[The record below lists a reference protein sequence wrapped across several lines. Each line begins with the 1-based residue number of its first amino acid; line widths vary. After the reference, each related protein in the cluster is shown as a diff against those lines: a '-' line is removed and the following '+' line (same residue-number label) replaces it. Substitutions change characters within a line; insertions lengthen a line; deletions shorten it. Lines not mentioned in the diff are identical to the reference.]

1 MQEHT
6 VFFRI
11 LRGMELQKK
20 DDKKDDINNLVECWK
35 KATGNGL
42 SILDEGRMAEFWN
55 KRSENYANNIDKGKR
70 KKKTDDILE
79 FLEEAGF
86 NPEGSRVLDI
96 GCGPG
101 TLSLPLARLGAE
113 VTSLDISSGMLNR
126 LRDAVKKESLPVDVI
141 ECSWWTA
148 DIDELGFRNEF
159 DLVIASMTPGIRD
172 VENFDMMIA
181 CSKNLCYYSNFL
193 RRGEDKAYRDIRSSI
208 LGENSANNMNGIIYP
223 FMYLY
228 LSGYRPS
235 VRINHSE
242 WNEETDWRE
251 AADQAIEFIG
261 RGRDFDEETKE
272 KIRNYYKNA
281 SVDGMYRSESDVY
294 TGMMTWKV
302 NGK

>member
-1 MQEHT
+1 
-6 VFFRI
+6 
-11 LRGMELQKK
+11 MELQKK

-35 KATGNGL
+35 KATGDALN
-42 SILDEGRMAEFWN
+42 ILDEGGMAEFWN

-70 KKKTDDILE
+70 KKKTDEILK
-79 FLEEAGF
+79 FLEESGF

-113 VTSLDISSGMLNR
+113 VTSLDISSGMLDR
-126 LRDAVKKESLPVDVI
+126 LRDVVKKESLPVEVI

-148 DIDELGFRNEF
+148 DIDELGFRNEY

-172 VENFDMMIA
+172 VDHFDTMMA

-193 RRGEDKAYRDIRSSI
+193 RRGEDKAHRDIRNSI
-208 LGENSANNMNGIIYP
+208 LGENSANNMNGLIYP

-228 LSGYRPS
+228 LSGYKPS

-242 WNEETDWRE
+242 WNEETDWKE
-251 AADQAIEFIG
+251 AADRAIEFIG
-261 RGRDFDEETKE
+261 RGRDFDDETKE
-272 KIRNYYKNA
+272 KIRDYYQNA
-281 SVDGMYRSESDVY
+281 SVDGIYRSESDVY
-294 TGMMTWKV
+294 TGMMVWEV